1 MKPGAAVSPD
11 DYDVIVDSDTD
22 LTVDGRLVFA
32 FRKGVIT
39 TAICDRARESW
50 GDVDTFARPSVTR
63 RAAAGP
69 PSIEAFRA
77 YRDDVAELVPATATT
92 CHLRLTDGRVLKQP
106 MSNPVLSYLAGYGV
120 DRFTR
125 TARANLLT
133 NRYPGRWVRSLG
145 FFRAVD
151 EVHRAVLPAVNQ
163 KQRDRVALHPAWSIP
178 GTGLSTITINVNYE
192 SRYHL
197 DTGDF
202 DEGYSA
208 LTVVEIGSYD
218 GGYFV
223 MPGHRVAIDVR
234 EGDVLLCQSHVD
246 MHGNAPIVKRS
257 DDAKRI
263 SFVCYLKHALASAV
277 NRLDAPQVGA

>member
-11 DYDVIVDSDTD
+11 DYSVIVDSDAD

-32 FRKGVIT
+32 FRKGVIPR
-39 TAICDRARESW
+39 TACDLAREAW
-50 GDVDTFARPSVTR
+50 GAVDTLADPSVTR
-63 RAAAGP
+63 RAAAGAP
-69 PSIEAFRA
+69 DLEAFRA
-77 YRDDVAELVPATATT
+77 FDRFRGAAELIPETATT
-92 CHLRLTDGRVLKQP
+92 CRVRFADGRVLKQP

-125 TARANLLT
+125 IARPNLLT
-133 NRYPGRWVRSLG
+133 NRYPDRWAHSLP

-151 EVHRAVLPAVNQ
+151 DVHRAVLPEVNQ
-163 KQRDRVALHPAWSIP
+163 RQRDRAATHLAWSIP
-178 GTGLSTITINVNYE
+178 GTGLSTVTINVNYE

-202 DEGYSA
+202 KAGYSA
-208 LTVVEIGSYD
+208 LTVIERGFYD

-246 MHGNAPIVKRS
+246 IHGNAPIVKRS

-263 SFVCYLKHALASAV
+263 SFVCYLKHSLISAK
-277 NRLDAPQVGA
+277 NAHEAIA